1 MTPSVRYIFL
11 MSTERSG
18 SNLLT
23 KILDNHPEICGPAP
37 SHLIRLFIQN
47 IGNYGNIQHDKN
59 WECLLQD
66 VADYMNNM
74 LGEWK
79 SNVDYKFLSENCMER
94 NLRELIELI
103 YQTEASAN
111 NKKIIAVKENKIYR
125 FSETLF
131 KFFGDECKFVYL
143 VRDPRDMVLS
153 YLRSTNHPGG
163 IISGTYLWQTD
174 QENYIQLYQ
183 LLKEKNK
190 IHLLRYEDLLSA
202 PERQL
207 EKLCS
212 FLGIAYADDMINYHQ
227 NQLTRKNAQRIGNWT
242 NLEKPLFSK
251 NFNKYKTA
259 LKEHE
264 IQYIEAQCK
273 KEMGY
278 LGYPVF
284 AGSPDNPEKI
294 KKQVK
299 KEEDNMPSAKLNV
312 SQHEEM
318 IRRRRQDIIN
328 RVINRKIN

>member
-1 MTPSVRYIFL
+1 

-37 SHLIRLFIQN
+37 SHLIRLFLQN
-47 IGNYGNIQHDKN
+47 IGNYGNIQNDKN

-79 SNVDYKFLSENCMER
+79 SNFDFKFFKDNCRER
-94 NLRELIELI
+94 SLRALIELI

-111 NKKIIAVKENKIYR
+111 NKKIIAVKENKIYG
-125 FSETLF
+125 FAQVLF

-153 YLRSTNHPGG
+153 YLRSSNHPGG
-163 IISGTYLWQTD
+163 IISGTDLWQAD
-174 QENYIQLYQ
+174 QEHYINLYQ
-183 LLKEKNK
+183 SLKENNK
-190 IHLLRYEDLLSA
+190 IYLLRYEDLLISSK
-202 PERQL
+202 RQL

-212 FLGIAYADDMINYHQ
+212 FLGMAYSDDMINYHE

-251 NFNKYKTA
+251 NFNKYKSA
-259 LKEHE
+259 LKGYE
-264 IQYIEAQCK
+264 IQYIEALCK
-273 KEMGY
+273 KEMAF
-278 LGYPVF
+278 LDYPVF
-284 AGSPDNPEKI
+284 AGGTDDPEII
-294 KKQVK
+294 KKQIE
-299 KEEDNMPSAKLNV
+299 KEENQKQVKENNLTLE
-312 SQHEEM
+312 EEM
-318 IRRRRQDIIN
+318 IRNRRQDIIK